1 MVEDGRQQFGS
12 SSTNCVCSHC
22 CVCSYCCVR
31 AAVRAANSNTGGL
44 TRGAA
49 GNVDSCN
56 TFSPMSSR
64 SACSWLVTGAS
75 VPQPGIVL
83 SSGSKPRCKKMA
95 SASSRQKCKLNVSPY
110 FSNGLFRSKFSISNQ
125 LITLRALIS
134 IMFHHVVHV
143 CPHAALLFWNV
154 AC

>member
-1 MVEDGRQQFGS
+1 
-12 SSTNCVCSHC
+12 
-22 CVCSYCCVR
+22 
-31 AAVRAANSNTGGL
+31 
-44 TRGAA
+44 
-49 GNVDSCN
+49 
-56 TFSPMSSR
+56 
-64 SACSWLVTGAS
+64 VTGAS